1 MDAAIS
7 PLERAFNTFLMTMP
21 AEQLEELL
29 QYLQDTKAQENNALQ
44 LADATPAAAANY
56 ALDNHHG
63 AAVPVAATP
72 RPLVSRAKRTREG
85 KKRPL
90 NSFIAFRSFYSVI
103 FPDLTQKAKSGILRF
118 LWQNDPFKA
127 KWAILAKAYSII
139 RDDHGTEGSLDR
151 FLELTTKFIGIIEP
165 TRYLDAMGW
174 QLNFDDQ
181 GQYTMAKVKIITI
194 PEADVATNYSVDDV
208 VKHCYETGYV
218 SEKPRK
224 HTAGNRNNT
233 STMAFAAQPT
243 FVVKAENGIQITGDD
258 ATVTDDAFATPEME
272 TPPPEETNATQTP
285 DPIEAEPVVDDY
297 ALDFVNVPGMPDGQQ
312 LELALFQGNDFD
324 LDNMEHPFLNEI
336 NALPLFDPAIINPMM
351 MDYDPLVEPPFGV
364 FDIDQY
370 INV

>member
-21 AEQLEELL
+21 PEQLEELL
-29 QYLQDTKAQENNALQ
+29 QYLQDTKAEENNGLQ
-44 LADATPAAAANY
+44 LPAATPDTAANY
-56 ALDNHHG
+56 ALDNNHG

-72 RPLVSRAKRTREG
+72 RTVVSRAKRTQEG

-103 FPDLTQKAKSGILRF
+103 FPDITQKAKSGILRF

-139 RDDHGTEGSLDR
+139 RDDHGSEVSLDQ
-151 FLELTTKFIGIIEP
+151 FLEITAKFIGLFEP

-181 GQYTMAKVKIITI
+181 QQYTMARVKITTI
-194 PEADVATNYSVDDV
+194 PEADISTNYSVDDV
-208 VKHCYETGYV
+208 VKHCYDTGYV
-218 SEKPRK
+218 SEKPHK
-224 HTAGNRNNT
+224 HSASNGNNT

-258 ATVTDDAFATPEME
+258 AIVTDDAFATPEVE
-272 TPPPEETNATQTP
+272 FPTPEETNGTQTP
-285 DPIEAEPVVDDY
+285 DPVEAEPMVDNY
-297 ALDFVNVPGMPDGQQ
+297 PLAFVDVPGVLDGRD
-312 LELALFQGNDFD
+312 LEQELFQANGIDIN
-324 LDNMEHPFLNEI
+324 NMQLPFI
-336 NALPLFDPAIINPMM
+336 DALPFYDPATAYPLP
-351 MDYDPLVEPPFGV
+351 MDYDPLEEPPFGV

>member
-1 MDAAIS
+1 MEAAIS

-21 AEQLEELL
+21 PEQLEELL
-29 QYLQDTKAQENNALQ
+29 QYLQDTKAQENNGL
-44 LADATPAAAANY
+44 LLPNATPANAANY

-72 RPLVSRAKRTREG
+72 RPLVTRAKRTQEG

-139 RDDHGTEGSLDR
+139 RDDHGSEVSLDQ
-151 FLELTTKFIGIIEP
+151 FLEITAKFIGLFEP
-165 TRYLDAMGW
+165 ARYLDAMGW

-181 GQYTMAKVKIITI
+181 QQYTMAKVKITTI
-194 PEADVATNYSVDDV
+194 PEADVSTNYSVDDI
-208 VKHCYETGYV
+208 VKHCYDTGYV
-218 SEKPRK
+218 SEKPCK
-224 HTAGNRNNT
+224 HTASNGNNT
-233 STMAFAAQPT
+233 SAMAFAAQPA
-243 FVVKAENGIQITGDD
+243 FVVKAENGIRITSDD
-258 ATVTDDAFATPEME
+258 AIVTDNAFATPEVDFP
-272 TPPPEETNATQTP
+272 TPEETDGTQTP
-285 DPIEAEPVVDDY
+285 DPVEAVPVVNNHPLAFMD
-297 ALDFVNVPGMPDGQQ
+297 VPGVPGGQQ
-312 LELALFQGNDFD
+312 LELEWFQGNEFNLNDMQLPFIDALPFD
-324 LDNMEHPFLNEI
+324 LAVADPFPLN
-336 NALPLFDPAIINPMM
+336 
-351 MDYDPLVEPPFGV
+351 YDPLEEPPFGV

>member
-1 MDAAIS
+1 MEAAIS

-21 AEQLEELL
+21 PEQLEELL
-29 QYLQDTKAQENNALQ
+29 QYLQDTKAQENNGLQ
-44 LADATPAAAANY
+44 LPNATPATTANN

-72 RPLVSRAKRTREG
+72 RPLVTRAKRTQEG

-127 KWAILAKAYSII
+127 KWAILAKEYSII
-139 RDDHGTEGSLDR
+139 RDDHESEVSLDQ
-151 FLELTTKFIGIIEP
+151 FLEITAKYIGLFEP
-165 TRYLDAMGW
+165 ARYLDAMGW

-181 GQYTMAKVKIITI
+181 QQYTMAKVKITTI
-194 PEADVATNYSVDDV
+194 PEADVSTNYSVGDI
-208 VKHCYETGYV
+208 VKHCYDTGYV
-218 SEKPRK
+218 SEKPGK
-224 HTAGNRNNT
+224 HTGSNGNNT

-258 ATVTDDAFATPEME
+258 AIVTDDAFATPEVDFP
-272 TPPPEETNATQTP
+272 TPEETDGTQTP
-285 DPIEAEPVVDDY
+285 NPVEAEPVVNNHPY
-297 ALDFVNVPGMPDGQQ
+297 AFMDVPGVPGGQQ
-312 LELALFQGNDFD
+312 LELELFQGNDFD
-324 LDNMEHPFLNEI
+324 LNNMQLPI
-336 NALPLFDPAIINPMM
+336 IDALPFDLAVADAFPLN
-351 MDYDPLVEPPFGV
+351 YDPLEEPPFGA